1 LQPTRYP
8 IEDSHVKLSSEDPQ
22 LNDRPVP
29 STDFLLP
36 MACVGDLLMVWDF
49 CSLFSEA
56 LLLSP
61 FTLEELE
68 KSLDYKEGEAP
79 LLLEI
84 NFALLCIALT
94 DPILRDEFCH
104 RRKRRSE
111 ISMANWKDDLCDF
124 LELPSQH
131 KFTGV
136 AHVPTIQQG
145 LYRQLDA
152 CVKLK
157 ILMEL
162 VGCCVSSSAIRTQI
176 DNNIEEHQ
184 LAMANKHEA
193 EVEELK
199 RKNEERENLKL
210 QQCPGNTNFLAV
222 ENGDH
227 QEEKILENGRE
238 HRNQEDNGEELHA
251 KEQGHGLENHHLR
264 GWTVKGKCN
273 SFGNLTIVS
282 NGWTECVTLFWE
294 TSRKLRITHLSAMQI
309 HLINMQ

>member
-1 LQPTRYP
+1 MTVTIFNGDRSLYGGLKQKHNGAFTVDGMGLQ
-8 IEDSHVKLSSEDPQ
+8 
-22 LNDRPVP
+22 
-29 STDFLLP
+29 
-36 MACVGDLLMVWDF
+36 
-49 CSLFSEA
+49 
-56 LLLSP
+56 
-61 FTLEELE
+61 
-68 KSLDYKEGEAP
+68 
-79 LLLEI
+79 
-84 NFALLCIALT
+84 
-94 DPILRDEFCH
+94 
-104 RRKRRSE
+104 

-184 LAMANKHEA
+184 LAMANKREA

-199 RKNEERENLKL
+199 RKNEERENLKR

-238 HRNQEDNGEELHA
+238 HRNQEGEHRFL
-251 KEQGHGLENHHLR
+251 
-264 GWTVKGKCN
+264 
-273 SFGNLTIVS
+273 
-282 NGWTECVTLFWE
+282 
-294 TSRKLRITHLSAMQI
+294 
-309 HLINMQ
+309 

>member
-1 LQPTRYP
+1 VTVGIFNADRSLYGGLKQKHNGSFTVDGMGLQ
-8 IEDSHVKLSSEDPQ
+8 
-22 LNDRPVP
+22 
-29 STDFLLP
+29 
-36 MACVGDLLMVWDF
+36 
-49 CSLFSEA
+49 
-56 LLLSP
+56 
-61 FTLEELE
+61 
-68 KSLDYKEGEAP
+68 
-79 LLLEI
+79 
-84 NFALLCIALT
+84 
-94 DPILRDEFCH
+94 
-104 RRKRRSE
+104 
-111 ISMANWKDDLCDF
+111 ISMANWEDDLCDF

-162 VGCCVSSSAIRTQI
+162 VGCCVSSSAMRTQI

-184 LAMANKHEA
+184 LAMANKREA

-199 RKNEERENLKL
+199 RKNEERENLKR

-222 ENGDH
+222 DNGDH

-238 HRNQEDNGEELHA
+238 HRNQEDNGEELDA
-251 KEQGHGLENHHLR
+251 KEQGHSLQKYHLR
-264 GWTVKGKCN
+264 GWRVKGKRN

-282 NGWTECVTLFWE
+282 NGWTECVTLFSE

-309 HLINMQ
+309 DLINMQ